1 MQVSKVILCCW
12 ARSFLREPS
21 QSSTLKLWAWT
32 RWDSRWNAID
42 FIINNFPAII
52 KALNDISEEGSG
64 SRSINAGGLLVHV
77 KKSIFIITSF
87 ILHRLFGLIKVLSDH
102 LKNYVCGEHLI
113 ISIIQQIQD
122 LRNEQSFQQVYNKP
136 KNFCD
141 VNGIDFIQ
149 QYRSCRLT
157 TITARFEAFIINST
171 LRQREVLSS
180 STDFM
185 NRIYF
190 PLIDCMLVE
199 LNDRFS
205 SKTLSLM
212 KSISTVY
219 PESSNFLNIDDI
231 EEFSRHMDTDPSAL
245 KNKFIVIKSMLQSK
259 TINDVIEFLNEL
271 LQLSSAFPQTL
282 QMIKSATTM
291 LISQVT

>member
-1 MQVSKVILCCW
+1 MTT
-12 ARSFLREPS
+12 

-42 FIINNFPAII
+42 FIINNFSAII

-102 LKNYVCGEHLI
+102 LKSPSLDYVRGEHLI

-136 KNFCD
+136 KNICD

-157 TITARFEAFIINST
+157 TIPARFEAFIINST

-231 EEFSRHMDTDPSAL
+231 EEFSRHIDTDPSAL

-271 LQLSSAFPQTL
+271 LPLSSAFPQTL
-282 QMIKSATTM
+282 QMIKSAITM
-291 LISQVT
+291 PISQVT